1 MPGLIRFF
9 HQHPLSTHFL
19 AGLIS
24 AAILLPVI
32 WTLLQMRETQPASTV
47 NTTPVETTH
56 NANQFRIHQETPD
69 NPLVE
74 HLAIDHDSV
83 QTMRTAINIPHDAMQ
98 LNHFTTPFLGTPVEG
113 GRISSTFQPDRRHPI
128 LGIIRP
134 HRGIDYAAPY
144 GTPVRA
150 TASGTVIRASR
161 KGSYGHTVIL
171 QHGDRISTL
180 YAHLSQYRKNL
191 IPGEQ
196 IRQGEVIGYVGSS
209 GLATGPHLHYEL
221 RIDGS
226 HHDPILAKN
235 ALNNS
240 TPELPLMV
248 QQDTSERSFFRQR
261 SFTQASDRTVF

>member
-32 WTLLQMRETQPASTV
+32 WTLLQMREAQPASTV
-47 NTTPVETTH
+47 NITPVETTH
-56 NANQFRIHQETPD
+56 TANQFRIHQEITD

-74 HLAIDHDSV
+74 HLAIDHASV
-83 QTMRTAINIPHDAMQ
+83 HAMRAAINIPHDAMQ
-98 LNHFTTPFLGTPVEG
+98 LNRSTTPFLATPVEG

-134 HRGIDYAAPY
+134 HRGVDYAAPY
-144 GTPVRA
+144 GTPIRA
-150 TASGTVIRASR
+150 TANGTVIRASR
-161 KGSYGHTVIL
+161 KGGYGHTVIL
-171 QHGDRISTL
+171 QHGDNITTL
-180 YAHLSQYRKNL
+180 YAHLSQYRKDL
-191 IPGEQ
+191 RLGEK
-196 IRQGEVIGYVGSS
+196 IHQGEVIGYVGSS

-226 HHDPILAKN
+226 HHDPIMAKN
-235 ALNNS
+235 ILNNS
-240 TPELPLMV
+240 ASASPLMV

-261 SFTQASDRTVF
+261 SFTQTSDRTVF